1 MLFFAI
7 VNNDNKERGGRTHG
21 FCASS
26 SSYDDL
32 VYRLG
37 RVSRRRADVT
47 GAASASRVISS
58 GVQCGFSA
66 PRVRQSIGA
75 NARRRAQMTEFVG
88 ASAGSR
94 CRRRPQV
101 AKAPTTCRKGLAA
114 AGLGAFYVSSGR
126 ILSQETNNN
135 KKEKTAHAPLSC
147 VVAATVVVSV
157 SVRASLA
164 PRLAIRCDNDS
175 LRADE
180 LDDGVGEVA
189 RLLAAVIV
197 MMAESNPPVTIAIN
211 RSFGRIRNVHILSI
225 SMGL

>member
-1 MLFFAI
+1 
-7 VNNDNKERGGRTHG
+7 
-21 FCASS
+21 
-26 SSYDDL
+26 
-32 VYRLG
+32 
-37 RVSRRRADVT
+37 
-47 GAASASRVISS
+47 
-58 GVQCGFSA
+58 
-66 PRVRQSIGA
+66 
-75 NARRRAQMTEFVG
+75 
-88 ASAGSR
+88 
-94 CRRRPQV
+94 
-101 AKAPTTCRKGLAA
+101 
-114 AGLGAFYVSSGR
+114 
-126 ILSQETNNN
+126 LSQETNNN